1 VARGLARQK
10 AVRKVSFTAARLH
23 RSNFVATLW
32 LNKRSYDMATD
43 SVVRARI
50 DAATKDQATEALA
63 AMGLSVSDA
72 IRLLLVRVAADKEFP
87 FPVKVPNATTRK
99 AMAELENGKGKRFAS
114 ADELF
119 KDLGI

>member
-1 VARGLARQK
+1 
-10 AVRKVSFTAARLH
+10 
-23 RSNFVATLW
+23 
-32 LNKRSYDMATD
+32 MATD

>member
-1 VARGLARQK
+1 
-10 AVRKVSFTAARLH
+10 
-23 RSNFVATLW
+23 
-32 LNKRSYDMATD
+32 MASDT
-43 SVVRARI
+43 VVRARI
-50 DAATKDQATEALA
+50 DTATKDQATEALA

-99 AMAELENGKGKRFAS
+99 AMAELEKGKGKRFAS

-119 KDLGI
+119 KDLDI

>member
-1 VARGLARQK
+1 M
-10 AVRKVSFTAARLH
+10 AAE
-23 RSNFVATLW
+23 T
-32 LNKRSYDMATD
+32 
-43 SVVRARI
+43 VVRARI
-50 DAATKDQATEALA
+50 DTVIKKEATEALA

-99 AMAELENGKGKRFAS
+99 AIAELERNEGKRFTS

-119 KDLGI
+119 KDLGL

>member
-1 VARGLARQK
+1 
-10 AVRKVSFTAARLH
+10 
-23 RSNFVATLW
+23 
-32 LNKRSYDMATD
+32 MATD
-43 SVVRARI
+43 TVVRARI

-87 FPVKVPNATTRK
+87 FPVKVPNATTQK
-99 AMAELENGKGKRFAS
+99 TMAELEKGKGKRFAS

>member
-1 VARGLARQK
+1 
-10 AVRKVSFTAARLH
+10 
-23 RSNFVATLW
+23 
-32 LNKRSYDMATD
+32 MATD
-43 SVVRARI
+43 AVVRARI
-50 DAATKDQATEALA
+50 DTATKDQATEALA

-99 AMAELENGKGKRFAS
+99 AMAELEKGKGKRFAS

>member
-1 VARGLARQK
+1 
-10 AVRKVSFTAARLH
+10 
-23 RSNFVATLW
+23 
-32 LNKRSYDMATD
+32 MATD
-43 SVVRARI
+43 TVVRARI
-50 DAATKDQATEALA
+50 DTATKDQATEALA

-87 FPVKVPNATTRK
+87 FPVKVPNAITRK
-99 AMAELENGKGKRFAS
+99 AMTELERGKGKRFAS